1 MRLKFLAISDTHLGE
16 DTSLLGFPQALQHLW
31 EVLRKQLGGSLDA
44 PVEVDEL
51 VLVGDIA
58 DRTLSSTSQIITATN
73 AFMQTMLS
81 ALQIKKLVYVPG
93 NHDHT
98 LWTRY
103 AERRPHLGAGSTTPP
118 AGELIVDVSQPL
130 GEIDRAFRPL
140 LGLFFGWPYGSAW
153 NRIVEQKALRF
164 IVANP
169 LYAASLFGR
178 TYAFLHGT
186 HFRKDVL
193 WSKKTKKLAA
203 EALRLVGL
211 KVATGEEPEL
221 ATSLEDLERRVT
233 PFVDSLWPS
242 SLDRPTS
249 RSDQL
254 WYLLNVL
261 GGRFD
266 RHRPVPDTRLYSLS
280 ELQSEPPPRAIHK
293 LAPLAGEPDSSVQRL
308 NRLVLGHLLRFLE
321 QHGLP
326 SQQVT
331 MVYGDTHHGGFG
343 ELTTGASQVRLFNT
357 GAWVMDGGEDSS
369 PSRGPNH
376 PATHLFAV
384 DDGGREYLLDVS
396 FAGVQSDEYG
406 PTLLD
411 LASRDYEN
419 RQRASSQVTRWVM
432 ARVPHE
438 GGRA

>member
-1 MRLKFLAISDTHLGE
+1 MRLKVLALSDTHLGE

-31 EVLRKQLGGSLDA
+31 EVLRKHLGGSLDQ

-51 VLVGDIA
+51 VLVGDNA

-73 AFMQTMLS
+73 AFMQTMLN
-81 ALQIKKLVYVPG
+81 ALQTKKLVYVPG

-103 AERRPHLGAGSTTPP
+103 AERRPHLGAGSITPP
-118 AGELIVDVSQPL
+118 GGELIVDASQPL
-130 GEIDRAFRPL
+130 GEIPRESRPL

-153 NRIVEQKALRF
+153 NRLTEQKAMRF
-164 IVANP
+164 VVANP
-169 LYAASLFGR
+169 LYATTHLGR

-193 WSKKTKKLAA
+193 WTKTVKNLVSDV
-203 EALRLVGL
+203 LHLVGL
-211 KVATGEEPEL
+211 KVTPGEEPAL
-221 ATSLEDLERRVT
+221 AQSLADLEQRIT

-242 SLDRPTS
+242 SQDRPTS

-254 WYLLNVL
+254 WYLLNVM

-266 RHRPVPDTRLYSLS
+266 RHRPLPDTCLYSLG
-280 ELQSEPPPRAIHK
+280 ELQAEEPPRAIRR
-293 LAPLAGEPDSSVQRL
+293 LAPLQGELDSSVQRL

-326 SQQVT
+326 SSQVT
-331 MVYGDTHHGGFG
+331 LVYGDTHHGGFG
-343 ELTTGASQVRLFNT
+343 EITSGASQIRLFNT
-357 GAWVMDGGEDSS
+357 GAWVMDGGESES
-369 PSRGPNH
+369 QNLGPNH

-384 DDGGREYLLDVS
+384 DESGREYLLDVS
-396 FAGVQSDEYG
+396 FAGVQSDEFG
-406 PTLLD
+406 PTILD

-419 RQRASSQVTRWVM
+419 RQRASSQVTRWL
-432 ARVPHE
+432 ASKIPHE
-438 GGRA
+438 G